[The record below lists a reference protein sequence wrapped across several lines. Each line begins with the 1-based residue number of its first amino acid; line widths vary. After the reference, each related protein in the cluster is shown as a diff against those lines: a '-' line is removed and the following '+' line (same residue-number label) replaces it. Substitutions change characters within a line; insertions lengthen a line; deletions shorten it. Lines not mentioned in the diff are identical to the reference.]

1 MMLILPNKAECYL
14 SKQDIGL
21 FRAFL
26 PTTGIVTA
34 EADNFY
40 QFNGTCYANQTQD
53 ATPVSNGQ
61 VFDGYYQCDN
71 NLRVFV
77 GGGNVPTATIEEDL
91 WKRRVEIYTQTQLEI
106 CKQEFPLLYPVEIPP
121 EPEIQP
127 DPSPPSEEEGA
138 SELKFTRIWFVATAL
153 LALFGAL

>member
-34 EADNFY
+34 ESDNFY
-40 QFNGTCYANQTQD
+40 QFNGTCYANETQD
-53 ATPVSNGQ
+53 ATYVGNGQ
-61 VFDGYYQCDN
+61 VFDGYFQCDN

-91 WKRRVEIYTQTQLEI
+91 WKRRVEIYTQTQLDI
-106 CKQEFPLLYPVEIPP
+106 CKEEFPLLYPAPVPP
-121 EPEIQP
+121 EPPVTPEP
-127 DPSPPSEEEGA
+127 EPEPAEEAAVGVLIGRLWLMSA
-138 SELKFTRIWFVATAL
+138 AT
-153 LALFGAL
+153 LALMVAQ